1 MKGNTSTE
9 LVGPSPS
16 SSPCHGIWCSSDATP
31 QASSQFWLNFNSSS
45 PIYYYNYY
53 FSFITDSNKLPSQIY
68 SKILKPDSIN
78 LQICQMVSQAN
89 TKNFNKL
96 HNYILPNWQP
106 HLSWCLI
113 KIKSEKQT
121 VKKKNSS
128 KSPESGQHSC
138 NCFSWLFLLL
148 LFQDR
153 KKKKAIWTN
162 LSPEKLQRTELP
174 CPLGICQLSSAHQS
188 KMLWGAG
195 AWHGV
200 GTTAQTLQHP
210 ERKKV
215 NFLLSM
221 KQEPGDKPWE
231 MKSAHRGR
239 LKALGGGITA
249 QKELTQPT
257 HFWKTVFVQYLS
269 SIYFRSFQLIIIIMT
284 DTAITVYF
292 I

>member
-121 VKKKNSS
+121 VKKKIPPKVLSLVSTPAIVLADCFCCYYS
-128 KSPESGQHSC
+128 KTG
-138 NCFSWLFLLL
+138 
-148 LFQDR
+148 
-153 KKKKAIWTN
+153 KKKRQFGRIY
-162 LSPEKLQRTELP
+162 
-174 CPLGICQLSSAHQS
+174 PLKSCRGQSFPALWAYVNSALHISQ
-188 KMLWGAG
+188 KCCGGL
-195 AWHGV
+195 
-200 GTTAQTLQHP
+200 
-210 ERKKV
+210 
-215 NFLLSM
+215 
-221 KQEPGDKPWE
+221 EPGTEWE
-231 MKSAHRGR
+231 LLPKHFSIRREKKWISSWAWNKNQGTNPGKWSQHTEED
-239 LKALGGGITA
+239 LKLL
-249 QKELTQPT
+249 E
-257 HFWKTVFVQYLS
+257 VE
-269 SIYFRSFQLIIIIMT
+269 
-284 DTAITVYF
+284 
-292 I
+292 